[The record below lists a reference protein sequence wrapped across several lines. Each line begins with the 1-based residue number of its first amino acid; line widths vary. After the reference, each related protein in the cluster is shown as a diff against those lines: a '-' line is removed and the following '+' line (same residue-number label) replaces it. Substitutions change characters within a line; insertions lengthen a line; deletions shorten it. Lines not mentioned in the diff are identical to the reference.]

1 MFIYTNQLQIIMKNK
16 ELLVQDIGLKPYKE
30 AFVTQTGLFDQLKQ
44 IKINNKHRDKPKPTA
59 NYLLFTEHPHVYT
72 LGKSGKENHLLIGP
86 DERKKYQ
93 VDFIKTNRG
102 GDITYHG
109 PGQIVGYPIIDLDN
123 FDLDI
128 LAYMRLLETVIID
141 VLSEYGIKGE
151 RSEGETGVWLDAGQ
165 ATARKICAMGVK
177 TSRWVTMHGFALNV
191 DVDLS
196 YFKHIIPCGIRQ
208 KGVTSMQKELGYIPD
223 KNRLKQTILDKF
235 SEHFRAK
242 IKKVDALK

>member
-1 MFIYTNQLQIIMKNK
+1 MKNK
-16 ELLVQDIGLKPYKE
+16 EVVVQDLGLMPYSE
-30 AFVTQTGLFDQLKQ
+30 AFAIQTDLFEKLKQ
-44 IKINNKHRDKPKPTA
+44 IKINNKHLEKPQKTT
-59 NYLLFTEHPHVYT
+59 NYILFTEHPHVYT
-72 LGKSGKENHLLIGP
+72 LGKSGKESHLLIGEK
-86 DERKKYQ
+86 ERQLRQ

-128 LAYMRLLETVIID
+128 LGYMRMLEKVIIE
-141 VLSEYGIKGE
+141 VLGQYGLKGE
-151 RSEGETGVWLDAGQ
+151 RSEGETGVWLDVGKSN
-165 ATARKICAMGVK
+165 TRKICAMGVK

-196 YFKHIIPCGIRQ
+196 YFEHIIPCGIRQ

-223 KNRLKQTILDKF
+223 KNQLKEDILIQFGRYFKA
-235 SEHFRAK
+235 S
-242 IKKVDALK
+242 IIS